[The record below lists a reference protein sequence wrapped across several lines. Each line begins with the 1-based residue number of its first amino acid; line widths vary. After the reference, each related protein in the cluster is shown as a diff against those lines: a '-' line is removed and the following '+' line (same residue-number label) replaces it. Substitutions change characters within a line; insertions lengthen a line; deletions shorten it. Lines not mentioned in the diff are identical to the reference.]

1 VSERS
6 NRKPATAASTSRPR
20 VRRVDDRQVSSN
32 SRFSDHVWDFSK
44 ENQNPAASGHDKQI
58 FWSFTMPDGGLF
70 TDARFRY
77 LLVASKQFIYA
88 VRWNPVDGPAL
99 APATLRNLFK
109 ALKRFIIYLT
119 SCPNPILRFKDV
131 LPHHCEDYIRDLVSS
146 DTSRSAKYRSAQ
158 LMQKLHQYRGVMTD
172 GLMIDP
178 LSGEAASYI
187 AGKDPCAFQSK
198 TEIIPEETLGQLVR
212 TSLQYVENFAPY
224 LLEMSDKVEAV
235 RKRSGP
241 IQVQYFGTRSLRQ
254 HGLEPYQLTGT
265 RLEKGVRS
273 LRQLSTELSY
283 LQTACFVLIA
293 FATGMRLSELL
304 SMRSGCCQ
312 IETSPEQP
320 DLIWLHSRVFKMQG
334 VPDGRETKWLGGP
347 VCAKAVLVL
356 ERLGSN
362 VRRHARAPYLW
373 MPIPSTHGRY
383 RTSTPLLQPTI
394 LRRLRLYVT
403 MLGLKNSKGQTYHI
417 HPHMF
422 RRTFARYVVRYDTT
436 NLLALKEHF
445 KHISL
450 SMTDYYVGSDLELW
464 TLMEEETERVSIE
477 SFDKALRA
485 EQLAGPG
492 GVRLRKK
499 VNAAIAEGRL
509 EKEFRGEAG
518 AHLRKRMIIDLVEA
532 GQRIYPCAS
541 SNYCWFHVESALCTD
556 GDRPVLKHCNPGACS
571 NSIITVEHKPH
582 WERVRNDCEA
592 LMQDRPQALPYQK
605 ALRDIH
611 AVSGAILRSLK

>member
-1 VSERS
+1 VKR
-6 NRKPATAASTSRPR
+6 RAPATVGT
-20 VRRVDDRQVSSN
+20 RRRDTVGDDRQVSSN
-32 SRFSDHVWDFSK
+32 SLFSDHVWDFSK
-44 ENQNPAASGHDKQI
+44 ENGNPAASRHDKRI
-58 FWSFTMPDGGLF
+58 SWSFTMPDGGLF
-70 TDARFRY
+70 TDPRFRS
-77 LLVASKQFIYA
+77 LLVSSKQFIYA
-88 VRWNPVDGPAL
+88 VRWHPIDGPSL

-109 ALKRFIIYLT
+109 ALKRFIAFLT
-119 SCPNPILRFKDV
+119 SRPSPILRFRDV
-131 LPHHCEDYIRDLVSS
+131 LPHHCEDYIRGFVSS
-146 DTSRSAKYRSAQ
+146 DSTRSAKYRSAQ
-158 LMQKLHQYRGVMTD
+158 LMQKLHQYRDAMMD

-178 LSGEAASYI
+178 LSGEAAAWI
-187 AGKDPCAFQSK
+187 AGKDPRPFESK

-212 TSLQYVENFAPY
+212 ASLQYIEHFAPY
-224 LLEMSDKVEAV
+224 LLDMSDKVEAV
-235 RKRSGP
+235 RMRSGP
-241 IQVQYFGTRSLRQ
+241 VQVQYFGTRSLRQ
-254 HGLEPYQLTGT
+254 HELDRYRLIGT

-273 LRQLSTELSY
+273 LRELGTELSY

-304 SMRSGCCQ
+304 SMRAGCCQ
-312 IETSPEQP
+312 IQAAPEQSEF
-320 DLIWLHSRVFKMQG
+320 IWVHSRVFKMQG
-334 VPDGRETKWLGGP
+334 VPYGRKTKWLGGP
-347 VCAKAVLVL
+347 ICAKAIQVL
-356 ERLGSN
+356 ERLGRN
-362 VRRHARAPYLW
+362 VRRHAQAPYLW

-383 RTSTPLLQPTI
+383 RTSAPLLQPTI

-403 MLGLKNSKGQTYHI
+403 MLGLKNSRGQTYHI

-450 SMTDYYVGSDLELW
+450 SMTDYYVGADLELW
-464 TLMEEETERVSIE
+464 TLMEEETEKVSIE

-492 GVRLRKK
+492 GARLRSK

-518 AHLRKRMIIDLVEA
+518 EHLRKRIILDLVEA

-571 NSIITVEHKPH
+571 NSIITIEHKPH
-582 WERVRNDCEA
+582 WDKVRSDCEA

-611 AVSGAILRSLK
+611 AVSTAVLRNLK

>member
-1 VSERS
+1 
-6 NRKPATAASTSRPR
+6 
-20 VRRVDDRQVSSN
+20 
-32 SRFSDHVWDFSK
+32 
-44 ENQNPAASGHDKQI
+44 
-58 FWSFTMPDGGLF
+58 
-70 TDARFRY
+70 
-77 LLVASKQFIYA
+77 
-88 VRWNPVDGPAL
+88 
-99 APATLRNLFK
+99 
-109 ALKRFIIYLT
+109 
-119 SCPNPILRFKDV
+119 
-131 LPHHCEDYIRDLVSS
+131 
-146 DTSRSAKYRSAQ
+146 
-158 LMQKLHQYRGVMTD
+158 MQKLHQYRDVMTD
-172 GLMIDP
+172 GLVIDP
-178 LSGEAASYI
+178 LLGEAAACI

-198 TEIIPEETLGQLVR
+198 TEIIPEVILGQLVR
-212 TSLQYVENFAPY
+212 ASLQYVDHFAPY
-224 LLEMSDKVEAV
+224 LLEMSNKVEAARIRNDPV
-235 RKRSGP
+235 
-241 IQVQYFGTRSLRQ
+241 QVQYFGTRALHQ
-254 HGLEPYQLTGT
+254 HELETYQLTGT

-334 VPDGRETKWLGGP
+334 VPDGRGTKWLGGP

-356 ERLGSN
+356 ERLRSN
-362 VRRHARAPYLW
+362 ARRHARAPYLW

-383 RTSTPLLQPTI
+383 RTSTPLLPPTI

-403 MLGLKNSKGQTYHI
+403 MLGLKNSRGQTYHI

-518 AHLRKRMIIDLVEA
+518 AHLRKKMIVDLVEA

-582 WERVRNDCEA
+582 WERVRSDCEA

-605 ALRDIH
+605 ALLDIH
-611 AVSGAILRSLK
+611 AVSGAVLRSLK